1 MSSKKFLKIVLG
13 LSFFVA
19 ILIGGVN
26 YIVDPLWMFDHSNK
40 FNQKQ
45 DGFDERQQKTN
56 YIYFKSKG
64 YFDGILLGSSR
75 ATFVNQN
82 DFKNMNIF
90 NYSSSSM
97 QPFEYK
103 GYIDFAKKIKGKDLK
118 YIIIGSD
125 FYGTN
130 IPKDIKFEN
139 PEFYIGNTLNFAYKS
154 VLSVDAIYKSIKNIK
169 FSLFGTSMYY
179 DRENIKYQDK
189 VSEDERNIRYAINI
203 KRHTLELSYPKY
215 KYNDEYI
222 NILKTIKNENLN
234 SKFIIYTSAV
244 TSDLLVAI
252 IKNGKRWEDYKRWLH
267 ELVEVFGEV
276 HHFMTIN
283 TITKNLEN
291 YPDDDH
297 AYPSVLK
304 LLANKLSNFPN
315 KDIPEDFGVLVT
327 KDNINEHLENLRK
340 QIKEYDLSKLGVDL
354 K

>member
-118 YIIIGSD
+118 S
-125 FYGTN
+125 
-130 IPKDIKFEN
+130 
-139 PEFYIGNTLNFAYKS
+139 
-154 VLSVDAIYKSIKNIK
+154 
-169 FSLFGTSMYY
+169 
-179 DRENIKYQDK
+179 
-189 VSEDERNIRYAINI
+189 
-203 KRHTLELSYPKY
+203 
-215 KYNDEYI
+215 
-222 NILKTIKNENLN
+222 
-234 SKFIIYTSAV
+234 
-244 TSDLLVAI
+244 
-252 IKNGKRWEDYKRWLH
+252 
-267 ELVEVFGEV
+267 
-276 HHFMTIN
+276 
-283 TITKNLEN
+283 
-291 YPDDDH
+291 
-297 AYPSVLK
+297 
-304 LLANKLSNFPN
+304 
-315 KDIPEDFGVLVT
+315 
-327 KDNINEHLENLRK
+327 
-340 QIKEYDLSKLGVDL
+340 
-354 K
+354 

>member
-1 MSSKKFLKIVLG
+1 MKSTKWIKIFFG
-13 LSFFVA
+13 LSLIGVLF
-19 ILIGGVN
+19 IGGVN

-40 FNQKQ
+40 LNQKQ
-45 DGFDERQQKTN
+45 EGFDERQQRTN

-64 YFDGILLGSSR
+64 DFDGILLGSSR

-103 GYIDFAKKIKGKDLK
+103 GYIDFAKKVKGKDLK
-118 YIIIGSD
+118 YIIIASD

-154 VLSVDAIYKSIKNIK
+154 IFSIDAISKSIKNIK

-189 VSEDERNIRYAINI
+189 VSEADRYKRYTENI

-215 KYNDEYI
+215 EYNNEYI

-244 TSDLLVAI
+244 TSDLLVSI

-267 ELVEVFGEV
+267 ELVEVFGEIN
-276 HHFMTIN
+276 HFMSIN
-283 TITKNLEN
+283 SITNNLEN

-304 LLANKLSNFPN
+304 LLANKLSNVEN
-315 KDIPEDFGVLVT
+315 KNIPEDFGVLVT
-327 KDNINEHLENLRK
+327 KDNIDEHLENLRK
-340 QIKEYDLSKLGVDL
+340 QIKEYDLNKILE
-354 K
+354 

>member
-1 MSSKKFLKIVLG
+1 MKSTKWIKIFFG

-40 FNQKQ
+40 LNQKQ
-45 DGFDERQQKTN
+45 EGFDERQQRTN
-56 YIYFKSKG
+56 YMYFKSKG
-64 YFDGILLGSSR
+64 DFDGILLGSSR

-82 DFKNMNIF
+82 DFVNMNIF

-103 GYIDFAKKIKGKDLK
+103 GYIDFAKKVKGKDLK

-154 VLSVDAIYKSIKNIK
+154 IFSIDAISKSIKNIR
-169 FSLFGTSMYY
+169 FSLFGSSMYY

-189 VSEDERNIRYAINI
+189 VSEDERNMRHTINI

-215 KYNDEYI
+215 QYNDEYI
-222 NILKTIKNENLN
+222 NILKTVKNENPN

-244 TSDLLVAI
+244 TSDLLVSI
-252 IKNGKRWEDYKRWLH
+252 IKNAKRWEDYQRWLY

-276 HHFMTIN
+276 NHFMTIN
-283 TITKNLEN
+283 TITKNIEN

-297 AYPSVLK
+297 GYPWVLK
-304 LLANKLSNFPN
+304 LLGNKLSNVEN
-315 KDIPEDFGVLVT
+315 KNIPEDFGVLVT
-327 KDNINEHLENLRK
+327 KENINEHLENLRK
-340 QIKEYDLSKLGVDL
+340 QIQNYDLKKLEE
-354 K
+354 

>member
-82 DFKNMNIF
+82 DFENMNIF

-103 GYIDFAKKIKGKDLK
+103 GYIDFAKKVKEKDLK

-139 PEFYIGNTLNFAYKS
+139 PEFYIRNTLNFAYKS
-154 VLSVDAIYKSIKNIK
+154 IFSIDAISKSIKNIK
-169 FSLFGTSMYY
+169 FSFFGTSMYY

-189 VSEDERNIRYAINI
+189 VTENERNMRYSINI
-203 KRHTLELSYPKY
+203 KRHTLDLSYPKY
-215 KYNDEYI
+215 EYNNEYI
-222 NILKTIKNENLN
+222 NILKTIKNENSN

-244 TSDLLVAI
+244 TSDLLVSI

-304 LLANKLSNFPN
+304 LLANKLANVEN
-315 KDIPEDFGVLVT
+315 RNIPEDFGVLVT
-327 KDNINEHLENLRK
+327 KENIDEHLENLRK
-340 QIKEYDLSKLGVDL
+340 QIKEYDLEKLRN
-354 K
+354 

>member
-1 MSSKKFLKIVLG
+1 MSSKKILKIVLG

-244 TSDLLVAI
+244 TSDLLVSI

-276 HHFMTIN
+276 NHFMTIN
-283 TITKNLEN
+283 SITKNLEN

-304 LLANKLSNFPN
+304 LLANKLSNVEN
-315 KDIPEDFGVLVT
+315 KNIPEDFGVLLT
-327 KDNINEHLENLRK
+327 KDNIDEHLENLRK
-340 QIKEYDLSKLGVDL
+340 QIEEYDLNKSILD
-354 K
+354 